1 MEIRIIRASLRL
13 GQHNCTV
20 PPTGLCSEC
29 LRDCY
34 ITQECE
40 SECQVVCPHCGNLA
54 PLTETPQLKRLR
66 RSIAS
71 CAPPPAEL
79 SDWQILGIAKGSSRQ
94 QIQSAYRRRA
104 LDLHPDKP
112 QGDRAAFEKLT
123 EAHDRLLQGCD
134 SHISHDHRERA
145 QVVLRVMTDVKKD
158 SWQERLRQ
166 EESATLEAMKAL
178 LQGRAP
184 PVAKGTVQPICDEQ
198 VEKPQR
204 VTIKGIIT
212 EVRRQGRASY
222 KVRMSFNGM
231 VIQSENTWSLEEAVH
246 WRSLIIVMKEAGR
259 NANKED
265 AWQIFG
271 DAPAVFWYSMEA
283 GSKFRHTTGNTM
295 DIHRAIE
302 YGRLLQEAAKAGRQ
316 TMLEEQKRQKMELK
330 ALRLSTKNKNAEDE
344 LLEVVNALLHPRAVR
359 RRLRGKQPAPNA
371 YGPLALPSPE
381 AAPDP
386 EQVPI
391 ERPVPMASS
400 AKGPSR
406 KRVGWFWQWMMP
418 WS

>member
-1 MEIRIIRASLRL
+1 
-13 GQHNCTV
+13 
-20 PPTGLCSEC
+20 
-29 LRDCY
+29 
-34 ITQECE
+34 
-40 SECQVVCPHCGNLA
+40 LA

-79 SDWQILGIAKGSSRQ
+79 SDWQILQIAKGSSRQ

-158 SWQERLRQ
+158 SWQERLRE
-166 EESATLEAMKAL
+166 EESATLAAMKAL
-178 LQGRAP
+178 LEGRAP
-184 PVAKGTVQPICDEQ
+184 TMAKGIVQPICDGQ

-212 EVRRQGRASY
+212 EVRQKRPSY
-222 KVRMSFNGM
+222 RVRMSCCGV
-231 VIQSENTWSLEEAVH
+231 VIQSESTWSLDEALH
-246 WRSLIIVMKEAGR
+246 YRSIIICMKEAAGGR

-265 AWQIFG
+265 AWKSFA

-283 GSKFRHTTGNTM
+283 GSKFKNTTASTM
-295 DIHRAIE
+295 DIFTAIAYAKE
-302 YGRLLQEAAKAGRQ
+302 LQGAAKAGRQ
-316 TMLEEQKRQKMELK
+316 AMLDEQKRQKMELK
-330 ALRLSTKNKNAEDE
+330 AVRLSTMNAERE
-344 LLEVVNALLHPRAVR
+344 LLEVVNGLLLPKAVR
-359 RRLRGKQPAPNA
+359 RRLRGKQPPPNA
-371 YGPLALPSPE
+371 YGPLALSSPE

-391 ERPVPMASS
+391 ERPLPMASS